1 MSDEKNIFRVTKSLA
16 TSVEEAYGEICQE
29 GGHCN
34 ANVKHMID
42 FQIIVS
48 SRLID
53 FVQNVGLVGRVV
65 YIHVNAFFQLVGS
78 AKII

>member
-1 MSDEKNIFRVTKSLA
+1 MSDEENVVRVAKSLA
-16 TSVEEAYGEICQE
+16 TRVEKAQGEICQE
-29 GGHCN
+29 GSHCN

-42 FQIIVS
+42 FQIILS

-53 FVQNVGLVGRVV
+53 FVQNIGLVGRVV
-65 YIHVNAFFQLVGS
+65 YIHVSTFFQLVGS